1 MSKMGTYL
9 LHLNEQGRHDFVVE
23 GQPEGIEMNLK
34 IEKGIKTP
42 RKPRATLKPLD
53 LPLAK
58 LKLNDSVLVPF
69 KVYDIDKGSKEEV
82 DRFIARIRT
91 ALARFGKVNTDFYFA
106 AFNRLPD
113 ENGVRVFRVEGRNH
127 A

>member
-1 MSKMGTYL
+1 MSKLGNHL
-9 LHLNEQGRHDFVVE
+9 LHLNELGLHDYVVD
-23 GQPEGIEMNLK
+23 GIPEGAPMLK

-69 KVYDIDKGSKEEV
+69 KVYDIDMKDKVEV

-91 ALARFGKVNTDFYFA
+91 ALARFARVNTDFYFA

-113 ENGVRVFRVEGRNH
+113 EKGVRVFRVEGRNH